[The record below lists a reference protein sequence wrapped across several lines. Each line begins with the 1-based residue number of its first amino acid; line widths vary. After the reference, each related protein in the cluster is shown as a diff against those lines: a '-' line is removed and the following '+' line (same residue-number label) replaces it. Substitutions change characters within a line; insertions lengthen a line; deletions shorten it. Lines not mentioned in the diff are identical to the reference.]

1 VSRRRLAVEQRLA
14 NLIGTAYAFE
24 DLDEFRHGILPELR
38 ETVPA
43 DRASYNEF
51 DDQPD
56 RTWWIADPA
65 LSITPEMAERFA
77 TMVTQN
83 PVLAHHQRTGD
94 GRPRRISDFVDRA
107 TWHQMPVYTDFY
119 RHVGVEAM
127 IGFTLPSR
135 PPVTIGI
142 ALIRAEGDFADEE
155 VATVAAA
162 RPHLIRA
169 YRTVELSSARR
180 ATIAAIEAGL
190 ETLGSAVLVVDGHGR
205 VDLATPSARRL
216 LAGRLGAASGRLA
229 PDVVA
234 RLAERRAARTPVTE
248 PLVLEDADGT
258 RLSLRVLAGPEGN
271 TDMLVVEPG
280 SSGLSVA
287 ALQGLGL
294 TRREAEALRWIALGR
309 RGPQAAQLMG
319 VSPRTVE
326 THLQNAYAKLDVHT
340 AADAAATAWAAVG
353 VRLPQLSD
361 GGAA

>member
-1 VSRRRLAVEQRLA
+1 MSPRGHAVEQRLA

-51 DDQPD
+51 DDRPD
-56 RTWWIADPA
+56 RTWWIADPV
-65 LSITPEMAERFA
+65 LPISPELAERFA
-77 TMVTQN
+77 ALVSQN
-83 PVLAHHQRTGD
+83 PVLAHHQKTGD

-107 TWHQMPVYTDFY
+107 TWHRMEVYTDFY

-142 ALIRAEGDFADEE
+142 ALIRQEDDFSDAE

-169 YRTVELSSARR
+169 YRTVELSTARR
-180 ATIAAIEAGL
+180 ATIAALEAGL

-205 VDLATPSARRL
+205 IDLATPSARRL
-216 LAGRLGAASGRLA
+216 LAGRLGGPAGRLA

-234 RLAERRAARTPVTE
+234 RLAERRAARTPAIE
-248 PLVLEDADGT
+248 PLILEEEDGT
-258 RLSLRVLAGPEGN
+258 RLSLRVMRGPEGN

-309 RGPQAAQLMG
+309 RGPQTAQLMG
-319 VSPRTVE
+319 ISPRTVE
-326 THLQNAYAKLDVHT
+326 THLQNAYAKLNVRSAT
-340 AADAAATAWAAVG
+340 DAAATAWAAVG
-353 VRLPQLSD
+353 VRLPQL
-361 GGAA
+361 GPEA